1 MIGVFVGSLLGA
13 MGLGIPIAFAL
24 LVSSVVLMYFLGIF
38 DSQIIAQNLISGA
51 DNFPLMAIPFF
62 MLAGEAMNRGG
73 LSRRIVEMAMN
84 LVGHIKGG
92 LGYVA
97 IIASVL
103 FASLSGSAVADTA
116 ALGAILIPMMVKSGY
131 DVNRSSGLI
140 ASGGIIAPIIPPSI
154 GFIIFGVAS
163 GVSITKL
170 FMAGIVTGILLAVGL
185 TVLGHC
191 CTKR

>member
-116 ALGAILIPMMVKSGY
+116 ALGAILIPMMVKSG
-131 DVNRSSGLI
+131 L
-140 ASGGIIAPIIPPSI
+140 P
-154 GFIIFGVAS
+154 
-163 GVSITKL
+163 
-170 FMAGIVTGILLAVGL
+170 
-185 TVLGHC
+185 
-191 CTKR
+191 